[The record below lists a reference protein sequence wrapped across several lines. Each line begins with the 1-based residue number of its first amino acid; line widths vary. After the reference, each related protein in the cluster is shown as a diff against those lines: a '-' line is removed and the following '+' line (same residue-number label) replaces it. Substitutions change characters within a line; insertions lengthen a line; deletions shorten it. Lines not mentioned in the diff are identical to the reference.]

1 MRENKDMK
9 KLLITMGLT
18 LLASSAVANVDPVV
32 SEYQKIDALQKTAP
46 SLADSLIALNGRTA
60 SGCDSIASF
69 DDAIKFDEVLALVA
83 YATNKGGLDGS
94 EEAVR
99 LLDKATIAVC
109 QSLISSMI
117 EKPQAMSELEK
128 QLNAITSK
136 HAQAI
141 ADGVDYETASKQLS
155 ADYAEIRNKFLNQD

>member
-1 MRENKDMK
+1 MLKNMIKPF
-9 KLLITMGLT
+9 ITMFLT
-18 LLASSAVANVDPVV
+18 ALASSAVANVDPVV

-46 SLADSLIALNGRTA
+46 YLADSLIALNGRTA
-60 SGCDSIASF
+60 TGCDSVASF
-69 DDAIKFDEVLALVA
+69 DDAIKFNEVLALLA
-83 YATNKGGLDGS
+83 YVTSKRGLDGS
-94 EEAVR
+94 EEFVR

-117 EKPQAMSELEK
+117 EKPQAMTELEK
-128 QLNAITSK
+128 QLKAITSK

-141 ADGVDYETASKQLS
+141 ADGADHETALKQFS